1 MVAHP
6 QPHEMPPAV
15 GLRIIDKSRTAMAE
29 GPVVDELYLSGLQA
43 EIDREV
49 IVLEKVEHRRD
60 CYLAILVKRLT
71 LERVPAA
78 DLVDAEARQCFAALE
93 NRRGE
98 DGLLTRVVLA
108 LTVEPERLV
117 EPL

>member
-78 DLVDAEARQCFAALE
+78 DWWTLKRANASRLSKTGAAKTGCSPGWYS
-93 NRRGE
+93 R
-98 DGLLTRVVLA
+98 
-108 LTVEPERLV
+108 
-117 EPL
+117 